1 MKRFPVSGFAIGL
14 CEILALAF
22 LMVPKP
28 ARAQGAVTWNAI
40 VGAESHDEAK
50 QADAFLPNELW
61 IYAGDSVKWTF
72 APENEPHTVSFL
84 AVAQPRPLPPPPIG
98 PPFGGCPP
106 SPGGVQPSGSTY
118 DGSSCVTSGAMMDG
132 QTYSVKF
139 SKPGN
144 FKFVCLIHTDMGGV
158 VHVLSTDPASPF
170 FSATLPYLEADYDK
184 QAADQRR
191 DLIDDSDTPNEERS
205 DFARSQNEVLMTGEV
220 AATGG
225 GKRQLSIVRFFPGTI
240 HVHVGD
246 TVEWTNTD
254 PSEPHT
260 VTFGTEP
267 ANPMSL
273 VNVTLE
279 ADGAWHGE
287 VGSASDSV
295 SSGFLQAAPQD
306 QIGSV
311 QTIGKTRISITFT
324 HAGTF
329 DYKCALHDVDGML
342 GTVVVQK

>member
-1 MKRFPVSGFAIGL
+1 MKRSAICSVGSGLVG
-14 CEILALAF
+14 ILALA
-22 LMVPKP
+22 LLLSPKP
-28 ARAQGAVTWNAI
+28 AAALGALTWNAT
-40 VGAESHDEAK
+40 VGAESKDEAR

-61 IYAGDSVKWTF
+61 IYAGDSIRWTF

-84 AVAQPRPLPPPPIG
+84 ALAQPRPAPPPPIG

-106 SPGGVQPSGSTY
+106 SPGGVQSSGSSF
-118 DGSSCVTSGAMMDG
+118 DGSACVTSGDMMDG
-132 QTYSVKF
+132 QTYTVKF
-139 SKPGN
+139 PKAGN

-170 FSATLPYLEADYDK
+170 FSATLPYIQSDYDH
-184 QAADQRR
+184 QAADQRS
-191 DLIDDSDTPNEERS
+191 DLINDSDTPREES
-205 DFARSQNEVLMTGEV
+205 NDFARSKNEVIMTGEV
-220 AATGG
+220 ADTGA

-260 VTFGTEP
+260 VTFGSEP

-273 VNVTLE
+273 VNVTLD
-279 ADGAWHGE
+279 ADGSWHGK

-295 SSGFLQAAPQD
+295 NSGFLQAAPQD

-311 QTIGKTRISITFT
+311 QAVGKTRIRITFT

-329 DYKCALHDVDGML
+329 NYKCALHDVDGML
-342 GTVVVQK
+342 GKVVVEK